1 MLTHFKEEIMED
13 KFEGLMNEWFDE
25 KGEVENLFLNNA
37 GFPYDLEDMPDR
49 EECRQIAATLLLV
62 QAVRDVRDA
71 INNLNT

>member
-1 MLTHFKEEIMED
+1 MED